1 MKQSFIVIDG
11 KTYKSVDEMPADIRA
26 KYEEAMR
33 SLDQNRNNTPD
44 VFESPAPAQ
53 SSLPNIMSAAQILV
67 DGQAYNSLDQ
77 LPPEI
82 RAQYEQAMGAMDAN
96 RNGIPDFV
104 ENMLNLPGQMTNN
117 NAMSVGTA
125 TPQPAQRF
133 GNTPASR
140 QPQIATSTIEPESSG
155 GWLLAITGIIL
166 LFVCLVAAAAGVWY
180 FFLR

>member
-44 VFESPAPAQ
+44 LFENPAPSP
-53 SSLPNIMSAAQILV
+53 SSLPNMMSAAQILV
-67 DGQAYNSLDQ
+67 NGQAYNGLDQ

-104 ENMLNLPGQMTNN
+104 ENMLNLPAQMTSNS
-117 NAMSVGTA
+117 AMSVGTS
-125 TPQPAQRF
+125 TPQPAQPF
-133 GNTPASR
+133 GNASASR
-140 QPQIATSTIEPESSG
+140 PPQIATSTIEPESSG
-155 GWLLAITGIIL
+155 GWLLALTSIGLI
-166 LFVCLVAAAAGVWY
+166 VMCLVAAAAGVWY

>member
-1 MKQSFIVIDG
+1 MKQNFIVIDG
-11 KTYKSVDEMPADIRA
+11 KTYQSVNEMPADIRA

-33 SLDQNRNNTPD
+33 SLDQNHNGMMD
-44 VFESPAPAQ
+44 VFENSSSSQA
-53 SSLPNIMSAAQILV
+53 SLPNVMSAASILINGQTY
-67 DGQAYNSLDQ
+67 DGLDQ

-104 ENMLNLPGQMTNN
+104 EGMLNLPAQMTGN
-117 NAMSVGTA
+117 NAMSVGTS
-125 TPQPAQRF
+125 TPQPAQPF
-133 GNTPASR
+133 GNATASR

-155 GWLLAITGIIL
+155 GWLLALTGVAL
-166 LFVCLVAAAAGVWY
+166 VVLCLVAAAAGVWY

>member
-44 VFESPAPAQ
+44 VFENPAA
-53 SSLPNIMSAAQILV
+53 SSASIPNLMSSAQIIV
-67 DGQAYNSLDQ
+67 NGQAYNGLDQ

-104 ENMLNLPGQMTNN
+104 ENMLNLPAQMTSNS
-117 NAMSVGTA
+117 AMSVETA
-125 TPQPAQRF
+125 TPQPAQPF
-133 GNTPASR
+133 GTVPASR

-155 GWLLAITGIIL
+155 GWLLIISGIIL